1 MARALVLGALAVV
14 TSAAAAPAQQGSSLP
29 APQVT
34 SQPAA
39 APSADGRL
47 RLEILFLRLLMRDV
61 RVPDASVFRFGNQ
74 TVPADSTVRGT
85 VAVARGNLEV
95 RGHVAQDVVVLHGD
109 IVVHPGASIQGNTV
123 AVDGRV
129 RMAGGMVGGDVRSIR
144 GVTASILARTAR
156 ETPSAEPLGTWA
168 AIKIVIG
175 WFAVLLAIGI
185 GVLLFAERNLEGVV
199 AVLDRS
205 FSQAFWVGLLAQ
217 FAALPALLLVCV
229 GLAISILGILLIP
242 FAIVAFVIALAG
254 LVTLGFIAIARF
266 TGRAFFGAAGES
278 RMVTLRSLALG
289 LTIYLGLWLLAAAFI
304 WNPVAGSVLRS
315 VALAGSWV
323 AATFGLGATILSR
336 AGTQRDGTRKAARP
350 LDEMSWQT
358 PTPVTGVAAAR
369 RPVAVVK
376 DR

>member
-14 TSAAAAPAQQGSSLP
+14 TSAAAAPAQQGSSVP
-29 APQVT
+29 AQQVDDR
-34 SQPAA
+34 SGVV
-39 APSADGRL
+39 PSADGRL
-47 RLEILFLRLLMRDV
+47 RFEIGVLQLLMRDL

-74 TVPADSTVRGT
+74 TVPPDSTVRGT
-85 VAVARGNLEV
+85 VAVARGNLDV
-95 RGHVAQDVVVLHGD
+95 RGQVTGDVVVLHGD
-109 IVVHPGASIQGNTV
+109 IIVHPGASIQGSTV

-129 RMAGGMVGGDVRSIR
+129 RMTGGMVGGDVRSIR
-144 GVTASILARTAR
+144 GVTGSLLARTGR
-156 ETPSAEPLGTWA
+156 EPAVEPLSTWA
-168 AIKIVIG
+168 AIKMVIG

-185 GVLLFAERNLEGVV
+185 GVLLFAERNLAGVV

-278 RMVTLRSLALG
+278 RMVALRSLALG
-289 LTIYLGLWLLAAAFI
+289 LTIYLGLWLLAAAFV

-336 AGTQRDGTRKAARP
+336 AGTQRDGTRKIARP
-350 LDEMSWQT
+350 LDELSWQT

-376 DR
+376 ER

>member
-14 TSAAAAPAQQGSSLP
+14 TSAAPAPAQQGSSVP
-29 APQVT
+29 VQQVT
-34 SQPAA
+34 SRQGAP
-39 APSADGRL
+39 PSADGRL
-47 RLEILFLRLLMRDV
+47 RFEVFILQLLMRNV
-61 RVPDASVFRFGNQ
+61 GVPDAGAFRFGNQ
-74 TVPADSTVRGT
+74 VVPADSTVRGT
-85 VAVARGNLEV
+85 VAVAHGNLDV
-95 RGHVAQDVVVLHGD
+95 RGQVAGDVVVLHGD
-109 IVVHPGASIQGNTV
+109 VVVHPGASIQGSTV

-144 GVTASILARTAR
+144 GVTGSILARAGR
-156 ETPSAEPLGTWA
+156 ERAAEPLSTWA
-168 AIKIVIG
+168 AIRMVIG

-217 FAALPALLLVCV
+217 FAALPALLLACV

-266 TGRAFFGAAGES
+266 TGRAFFGAGGES
-278 RMVTLRSLALG
+278 RMVALRSLALG
-289 LTIYLGLWLLAAAFI
+289 LTIYLGLWLLAAAFV

-336 AGTQRDGTRKAARP
+336 AGTQRDGTRKMVRP
-350 LDEMSWQT
+350 MDEMSWQT

-376 DR
+376 ER

>member
-14 TSAAAAPAQQGSSLP
+14 TSAAAAPAQQGSSVP
-29 APQVT
+29 SQQAS
-34 SQPAA
+34 SQPGATT
-39 APSADGRL
+39 SVDSRL
-47 RLEILFLRLLMRDV
+47 RLEIFIVRLLMRDV
-61 RVPDASVFRFGNQ
+61 RVPEAGAFRFGNQ

-85 VAVARGNLEV
+85 VAVARGTLEV
-95 RGHVAQDVVVLHGD
+95 RGRVAGDVVVLHGD
-109 IVVHPGASIQGNTV
+109 VVVHPGASIQGNTV

-144 GVTASILARTAR
+144 GVTGSILAHAGR
-156 ETPSAEPLGTWA
+156 ERAAEPLDTWA
-168 AIKIVIG
+168 AIRMVIG

-199 AVLDRS
+199 AVLDRN

-229 GLAISILGILLIP
+229 GLAISIIGILLIP

-254 LVTLGFIAIARF
+254 LLTLGFIAIARF
-266 TGRAFFGAAGES
+266 TGRAFFGGAGDS
-278 RMVTLRSLALG
+278 RMVALRSLALG
-289 LTIYLGLWLLAAAFI
+289 LTIYLGLWLVAAAFV

-323 AATFGLGATILSR
+323 AATFGLGATLLSR
-336 AGTQRDGTRKAARP
+336 AGTQRDGTRQTVRP
-350 LDEMSWQT
+350 MDEMAWQT

-369 RPVAVVK
+369 RPVAVAK
-376 DR
+376 ER